1 MTLTFSLEALQQT
14 LTVNIQSLVLSA
26 ATLGIISHISLF
38 RTLPVEEY
46 LHSLLV
52 IFRVGCIASAF
63 NAGLTSSIAIYRLI
77 FHRLRHFNGPWLC
90 KLSRFYDVY
99 LAGKNVQYHVEI
111 AKMHEKYGDFI
122 RTGPREVC
130 IVRKSAVPLLLSPQS
145 KCGKSTFYAQ
155 AQTESKY
162 CNVHHTRDF
171 GDHRR
176 RRKAWDRGFSIK
188 ALASYEPRI
197 REKAD
202 LLISHIEQQQGQ
214 LIDATTW
221 SMFLSFDIMGKVGFG
236 KEFNNLST
244 GVEHPGIKAVHDHMT
259 ILGTMGHIPWLL
271 NLISHLPGS
280 MSAMAE
286 FFKWCEDEIV
296 QKHKNWDINK
306 HPQDVVSWLLK
317 AYVEKDVSA
326 APSAIALHDDSRAV
340 LVAGSET
347 TATTLASTFYYL
359 CKNSDVL
366 RNLQGL
372 LDEAMP
378 GGPSDWAYDK
388 IKNIGYLEDIIN
400 ETLRLR
406 PAILTG
412 GYRVTPAEG
421 LQVDEVYIP
430 GDVNVFVPTQLL
442 QTDERYYVDAKQFI
456 PERWNE
462 RKELIR
468 EPDAPYFPFLYGPY
482 VCPGKNLA
490 LMSLR
495 ISISKLAQLYDIS
508 FAPGETGELFE
519 TKTLDT
525 FTTTLPP
532 LNIQFVRR

>member
-1 MTLTFSLEALQQT
+1 MTSIFSLEALLQT

-26 ATLGIISHISLF
+26 ATFGVISHLSLF
-38 RTLPVEEY
+38 HTLPVEEY
-46 LHSLLV
+46 LYSLLGLYAATV
-52 IFRVGCIASAF
+52 LIIVLAYLYTTKLSFIQIVFRVGCIASAF
-63 NAGLTSSIAIYRLI
+63 NAGLTSSIVIYRLI
-77 FHRLRHFNGPWLC
+77 FHRLRHFDGPWLS

-122 RTGPREVC
+122 RTE
-130 IVRKSAVPLLLSPQS
+130 
-145 KCGKSTFYAQ
+145 

-171 GDHRR
+171 DDHRR
-176 RRKAWDRGFSIK
+176 RWKAWDRGFSIK

-214 LIDATTW
+214 PIDATTW

-236 KEFNNLST
+236 TEFNNLST

-271 NLISHLPGS
+271 NLISHLPGA

-296 QKHKNWDINK
+296 PKHKNWDINE

-326 APSAIALHDDSRAV
+326 APTAIALHDDSRAV

-347 TATTLASTFYYL
+347 PATTLASTLYYL
-359 CKNSDVL
+359 CKNSGVL
-366 RNLQGL
+366 HKLQSL

-378 GGPSDWAYDK
+378 SGPSEWAYEK
-388 IKNIGYLEDIIN
+388 IKNIAYLEDIIN
-400 ETLRLR
+400 ETL
-406 PAILTG
+406 
-412 GYRVTPAEG
+412 AEG

-442 QTDERYYVDAKQFI
+442 QTDERYYVYAKQFV
-456 PERWNE
+456 PKRWNE

-482 VCPGKNLA
+482 VCPGKKLA

-508 FAPGETGELFE
+508 FAPGETGKLFE

-532 LNIQFVRR
+532 LNVQFVHR